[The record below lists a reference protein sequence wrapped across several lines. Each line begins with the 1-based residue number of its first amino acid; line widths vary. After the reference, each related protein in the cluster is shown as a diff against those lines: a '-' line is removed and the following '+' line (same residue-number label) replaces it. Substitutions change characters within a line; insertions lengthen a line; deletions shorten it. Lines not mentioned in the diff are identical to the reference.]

1 MISYDVKECKIFN
14 NYSKFIKRWRFNM
27 FKKHNYII
35 LAVILTMIMTVACS
49 KESSHVDSSHVDLED
64 NASYYTFTDSLGNT
78 VVLEEAP
85 KG

>member
-1 MISYDVKECKIFN
+1 
-14 NYSKFIKRWRFNM
+14 M